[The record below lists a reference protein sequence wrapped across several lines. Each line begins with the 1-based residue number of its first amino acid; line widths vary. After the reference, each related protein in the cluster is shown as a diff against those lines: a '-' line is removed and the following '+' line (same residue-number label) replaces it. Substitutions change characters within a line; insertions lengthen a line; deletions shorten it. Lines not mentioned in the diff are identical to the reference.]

1 MWIAARAFV
10 RNVFSLLLLL
20 SGASIPGTVKRA
32 YRWEEHFAAD
42 EEFETLITGVTSGFA
57 FTCREFSGNEPYSVP
72 NYVPPE
78 HEAKVTK
85 AVEREIEL
93 GRVIVSDVSKIS
105 GTAAIGV
112 VDKQRS
118 GFVKHRIVL
127 DLSRPEGISTNAR
140 SSFESRVFPSVRT
153 AMDLIRPGGFM
164 SKIDISEYYRNFPMA
179 FHHWK
184 IGPSSGKFSVT
195 ILRAFSWKP
204 ACLSV

>member
-1 MWIAARAFV
+1 MRS
-10 RNVFSLLLLL
+10 VFSRLLLL
-20 SGASIPGTVKRA
+20 SGASIPGTVTNA
-32 YRWEEHFAAD
+32 DRWEVQFADD
-42 EEFETLITGVTSGFA
+42 EEFETLIKGVTSGFA

-78 HEAKVTK
+78 HEATVTK
-85 AVEREIEL
+85 AIEREIEL
-93 GRVIVSDVSKIS
+93 GRVLVSELSKVS

-127 DLSRPEGISTNAR
+127 DLSRPEGVSTNAR
-140 SSFESRVFPSVRT
+140 ASFDSRVFPTVRT
-153 AMDLIRPGGFM
+153 AMDLLRPGDYM

-184 IGPSSGKFSVT
+184 DLAFRWKIFGNDFES
-195 ILRAFSWKP
+195 ILLETCMPFG
-204 ACLSV
+204 